1 MRFLRG
7 FLPNLTIALNISLLV
22 IIYLDLRNPMMG
34 FLAGTP
40 FLVLAALCVLCSIA
54 SAVQLYGDW
63 RRIGGQKGR
72 FAKNGE
78 KASEPS
84 ELE

>member
-34 FLAGTP
+34 FLSGTP
-40 FLVLAALCVLCSIA
+40 FLVLSVLCVLCSIA
-54 SAVQLYGDW
+54 SAVLLYGDW
-63 RRIGGQKGR
+63 RRAGSRKGR
-72 FAKNGE
+72 FTENE
-78 KASEPS
+78 KKISN
-84 ELE
+84 